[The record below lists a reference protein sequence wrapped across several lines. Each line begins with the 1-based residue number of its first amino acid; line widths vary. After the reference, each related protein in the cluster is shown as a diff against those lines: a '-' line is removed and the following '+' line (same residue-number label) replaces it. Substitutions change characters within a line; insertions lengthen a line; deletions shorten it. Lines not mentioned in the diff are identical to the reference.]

1 MQTGSD
7 RIIWSWE
14 DQEVRVGYDRL
25 GVGPVVLLL
34 PARFVTGMLD
44 PMLNH
49 SLFVEAARRVKEPI
63 LVVYG
68 AATPKRSKA
77 EMETLASV
85 PHVRS
90 VVLSHGK
97 LAVHEEFPDAVAEA
111 VRSFLRWD
119 AVGKSAH

>member
-1 MQTGSD
+1 MA
-7 RIIWSWE
+7 
-14 DQEVRVGYDRL
+14 
-25 GVGPVVLLL
+25 VVTS
-34 PARFVTGMLD
+34 AGARHAAIRFVTGMLD
-44 PMLNH
+44 PMPNH
-49 SLFVEAARRVKEPI
+49 SLFMETATRVKDPI

-85 PHVRS
+85 THVRS

-111 VRSFLRWD
+111 VRSFLRRD
-119 AVGKSAH
+119 AVVSQLTDDMEIARTEVSQRNA